1 MMRCI
6 VSTDVKLVK
15 TLLDI
20 SLFEDLDYT
29 QVQAIIDVGTRETVE
44 PGKVLSE
51 PRTIDERLL
60 ILLDGRLRLETAAG
74 DLLDY
79 QLPVRVLGEMG
90 VFTGQIRST
99 RCVVEDTSDILIL
112 PAEALDEMLEEDP
125 QMGNHMLAN
134 LIKLLYSRVYDMNQE
149 MEHLNATVNRLRER
163 VQELKP
169 GDPLLDELFPE
180 E

>member
-1 MMRCI
+1 MRCI

-29 QVQAIIDVGTRETVE
+29 QVQAIIDVITRETVE
-44 PGKVLSE
+44 PGEVLSE

-60 ILLDGRLRLETAAG
+60 ILLDGRLRLESAAG

-99 RCVVEDTSDILIL
+99 RCVVEDTADILIL
-112 PAEALDEMLEEDP
+112 PAEALAEMLEEDP

-134 LIKLLYSRVYDMNQE
+134 LIKLLYGRVYDMNQE
-149 MEHLNATVNRLRER
+149 MEHLNSTVNQLRER
-163 VQELKP
+163 VQELQP

>member
-1 MMRCI
+1 

-60 ILLDGRLRLETAAG
+60 ILLDGRLRLESAAG

-99 RCVVEDTSDILIL
+99 RCVVEDTADILIL

-134 LIKLLYSRVYDMNQE
+134 LIKLLYGRVYDMNQE
-149 MEHLNATVNRLRER
+149 MEHLNSTVNQLRER
-163 VQELKP
+163 VQELQP

>member
-1 MMRCI
+1 M
-6 VSTDVKLVK
+6 STDVKLVK

-51 PRTIDERLL
+51 PRTIDEQLL
-60 ILLDGRLRLETAAG
+60 ILLDGRLRLESAAG

-99 RCVVEDTSDILIL
+99 RCVVEDTADILIL

-134 LIKLLYSRVYDMNQE
+134 LIKLLYGRVYDMNQD
-149 MEHLNATVNRLRER
+149 MEHLNSTVAQLRER
-163 VQELKP
+163 VQELQP
-169 GDPLLDELFPE
+169 GDPLLNELFPE

>member
-1 MMRCI
+1 M
-6 VSTDVKLVK
+6 STNVKLVK

-60 ILLDGRLRLETAAG
+60 ILLDGRLRLESAAG

-99 RCVVEDTSDILIL
+99 RCVVEDTADILIL
-112 PAEALDEMLEEDP
+112 PAEALAEMLEEDP

-134 LIKLLYSRVYDMNQE
+134 LIKLLYGRVYDMNQE
-149 MEHLNATVNRLRER
+149 MEHLNSTVNQLRER
-163 VQELKP
+163 VQELQP

>member
-1 MMRCI
+1 MRCI

-51 PRTIDERLL
+51 PRTIDEQLL
-60 ILLDGRLRLETAAG
+60 ILLDGRLRLESAAG

-79 QLPVRVLGEMG
+79 QLPVRHRQR
-90 VFTGQIRST
+90 TGSASRSGT
-99 RCVVEDTSDILIL
+99 
-112 PAEALDEMLEEDP
+112 A
-125 QMGNHMLAN
+125 
-134 LIKLLYSRVYDMNQE
+134 
-149 MEHLNATVNRLRER
+149 
-163 VQELKP
+163 
-169 GDPLLDELFPE
+169 
-180 E
+180 